1 MLVLSTTFIPQ
12 TMNIHK
18 FGGASVKDANGI
30 RNVLSIIKNLNHP
43 IIVVI
48 SAMGKMTNAM
58 EIVADAYFRNDAQIC
73 KQKLDEVK
81 AYHFSIIKELFGDK
95 NGSEG
100 FAKQLQLLEEKL
112 SRKPSMHYDFEYDQ
126 IISFGELMSTAIV
139 SDYLNKENL
148 KCKWIDVRTILK
160 TDDLYRDA
168 NVNMDL
174 TVELMKKTFTFND
187 VNVYLTQGFLG
198 GTLSNITTTLGRE
211 GSDYTAAIIGN
222 ALDAKSVTIWKDV
235 PGVLNADPRLDADAS
250 KIDEL
255 SYMEAIELT
264 YYGAQVI
271 HPKTLKPLQNKDI
284 PLYVKSFID
293 ANASGTVI
301 QSTKNKNKHIPIFI
315 VKHEQFFVTI
325 SPRDFSFVMDDRLID
340 IISLFKQFRIK
351 MNLMQNSA
359 LNFSACFD
367 KNRQIEKL
375 LEALNKDFF
384 VRYNEGVELITIR
397 QYTPEAIKKMT
408 DGKEIIDS
416 QITRKVARF
425 VLR

>member
-1 MLVLSTTFIPQ
+1 
-12 TMNIHK
+12 MNIHK
-18 FGGASVKDANGI
+18 FGGASVKDADNV
-30 RNVLSIIKNLNHP
+30 RNVLSIIKELNRP
-43 IIVVI
+43 IIIVI

-58 EIVADAYFRNDAQIC
+58 EIVADAYFRNDTETC
-73 KQKLDEVK
+73 RQKLDEVK
-81 AYHFSIIKELFGDK
+81 AYHFSIIEELLGNK
-95 NGSEG
+95 KGSNG
-100 FAKQLQLLEEKL
+100 FVIQLQLLEDKL
-112 SRKPSMHYDFEYDQ
+112 SRKPSMHYDHEYDQ
-126 IISFGELMSTAIV
+126 IVSFGEFMSTAIIN
-139 SDYLNKENL
+139 DFLNDNKL
-148 KCKWIDVRTILK
+148 KCKWVDVRTILK

-174 TVELMKKTFTFND
+174 TVELMKKTFTFD
-187 VNVYLTQGFLG
+187 DANVYLTQGFLG

-222 ALDAKSVTIWKDV
+222 AMDAESVTIWKDV
-235 PGVLNADPRLDADAS
+235 QGVLNADPRWYKEAK

-271 HPKTLKPLQNKDI
+271 HPKTLKPLQNKEI
-284 PLYVKSFID
+284 PLYVRSFL
-293 ANASGTVI
+293 NAAGSGTVI
-301 QSTKNKNKHIPIFI
+301 QSIKNKNKSLPIFI
-315 VKHEQFFVTI
+315 KKRDQFFVTI
-325 SPRDFSFVMDDRLID
+325 SPRDYSFVMDDRLVE

-384 VRYNEGVELITIR
+384 VRYNDNTELVTIR
-397 QYTPEAIKKMT
+397 QYTPEAISEMT
-408 DGKEIIDS
+408 DGREIIDS

>member
-1 MLVLSTTFIPQ
+1 
-12 TMNIHK
+12 MNIHK
-18 FGGASVKDANGI
+18 FGGASVKDANGV

-48 SAMGKMTNAM
+48 SAMGKITNAM
-58 EIVADAYFRNDAQIC
+58 EIVADSYFYNDASTCQ
-73 KQKLDEVK
+73 QKLNEVK
-81 AYHFSIIKELFGDK
+81 AFHFSIIEELFGNK

-100 FAKQLQLLEEKL
+100 FIRQLQLLEEKL
-112 SRKPSMHYDFEYDQ
+112 LRKPSMHYDYEYDQ
-126 IISFGELMSTAIV
+126 IVSFGEMMSTAIV
-139 SDYLNKENL
+139 NDFLNKEHIE
-148 KCKWIDVRTILK
+148 CKWIDVRTILK
-160 TDDLYRDA
+160 TDSLYRDA

-174 TVELMKKTFTFND
+174 TVELMKKTFTFAD
-187 VNVYLTQGFLG
+187 TDIYLTQGFLG

-222 ALDAKSVTIWKDV
+222 AIDAESVTIWKDV
-235 PGVLNADPRLDADAS
+235 PGVLNADPRLDADAT

-271 HPKTLKPLQNKDI
+271 HPKTLKPLQNKGI

-293 ANASGTVI
+293 SAASGTI
-301 QSTKNKNKHIPIFI
+301 IKSAKNKNKQLPIFI
-315 VKHEQFFVTI
+315 VKREQFFITI
-325 SPRDFSFVMDDRLID
+325 SPRDFSFVMDDRLIE
-340 IISLFKQFRIK
+340 IISLFKRFRIK
-351 MNLMQNSA
+351 VNLMQTSA

-367 KNRQIEKL
+367 KNRQIENL
-375 LEALNKDFF
+375 LEALKKDFF

-397 QYTPEAIKKMT
+397 QYTPEAINKMT
-408 DGKEIIDS
+408 EGKDIIDS

-425 VLR
+425 VLRSDIN